1 MSKRFFSVL
10 LLGAAFCMAGEKKPL
25 PPAQAA
31 NNVVAVTAKPYVGKE
46 AVQQAVGSD
55 LGGDIVVIEVKLVP
69 KGDTP
74 FVINRD
80 DFMLRSDKDGQKST
94 PFAPSQIA
102 GRGGL
107 VVSYQDQGSV
117 GIHPLGQV
125 PVGVRPTMGSGGAA
139 GNSAGPDSAKA
150 QAKSGADQKEDPLLK
165 TLKEKVLPEKETKEP
180 VSGMLYFLMEGKQK
194 VKDLELLYKT
204 PSGRLSI
211 RFPH

>member
-1 MSKRFFSVL
+1 MSTRFCIVAL
-10 LLGAAFCMAGEKKPL
+10 VAAFCMAGEKKPL

-31 NNVVAVTAKPYVGKE
+31 NNVVDVTAKAYVGKE

-55 LGGDIVVIEVKLVP
+55 LGGDIVVIDVKLIP
-69 KGDTP
+69 KGDKP

-102 GRGGL
+102 GRGL
-107 VVSYQDQGSV
+107 VVSYQSAGSV
-117 GIHPLGQV
+117 GIYPIGEV
-125 PVGVRPTMGSGGAA
+125 PVGVRPGMGSGGSG

-150 QAKSGADQKEDPLLK
+150 TVKSGADQKEDPLLK

-204 PSGRLSI
+204 PGGRLSL